1 MRVRQRGYDGNYIY
15 FKTRKRRISG
25 LKRVE
30 IEERLTQEEYL
41 SSLVQADP
49 SCRPIR
55 KTRYCLSENGL
66 YYEIDVYPEWR
77 DKAIMEIE
85 LHSDTQ
91 QVIFPHNVKVIREVT
106 DDSSY
111 SNHSLAKL

>member
-1 MRVRQRGYDGNYIY
+1 M
-15 FKTRKRRISG
+15 
-25 LKRVE
+25 
-30 IEERLTQEEYL
+30 
-41 SSLVQADP
+41 
-49 SCRPIR
+49 
-55 KTRYCLSENGL
+55 SENGL
-66 YYEIDVYPEWR
+66 YYEIDMYPEWR